1 METNMTQQE
10 YLDQLLKI
18 YHLVHVMADKNNCRV
33 LRLRHRKLDRDVVV
47 RQLPYPVGAYT
58 ALCDIL
64 CENLPQV
71 YDVIDTEDG
80 QTVLEEYVDGVTV
93 VALAEGGRIRY
104 RQAKRILQGVCH
116 ALTILHQKG
125 FVHRDVKPENVL
137 VRSDGQA
144 VLVDLNISR
153 KVTNAERDTVIMGTV
168 GYASPEQLGLTQSDA
183 RTDVYACGILLNVM
197 LTGKHPSEQLAR
209 GRAGRIVRRCTAVN
223 PDDRYQ
229 AAHRLALAL

>member
-1 METNMTQQE
+1 MTQQE

-33 LRLRHRKLDRDVVV
+33 LHLRHKELDRDVVV

-80 QTVLEEYVDGVTV
+80 QTVLEEYVEGVTV
-93 VALAEGGRIRY
+93 ADAMEVNRY
-104 RQAKRILQGVCH
+104 RYPTAKKVIRGVCA
-116 ALTILHQKG
+116 ALTVLHKKG
-125 FVHRDVKPENVL
+125 FAHRDVKPENVL
-137 VRSDGQA
+137 VGEDGRV

-153 KVTNAERDTVIMGTV
+153 KVTMARRDTVIMGTV

>member
-1 METNMTQQE
+1 M
-10 YLDQLLKI
+10 
-18 YHLVHVMADKNNCRV
+18 
-33 LRLRHRKLDRDVVV
+33 
-47 RQLPYPVGAYT
+47 
-58 ALCDIL
+58 
-64 CENLPQV
+64 
-71 YDVIDTEDG
+71 
-80 QTVLEEYVDGVTV
+80 
-93 VALAEGGRIRY
+93 
-104 RQAKRILQGVCH
+104 
-116 ALTILHQKG
+116 
-125 FVHRDVKPENVL
+125 L

>member
-1 METNMTQQE
+1 MTQQD
-10 YLDQLLKI
+10 YLDTLLET

-33 LRLRHRKLDRDVVV
+33 LHLRHKELGRDLVV
-47 RQLPYPVGAYT
+47 RQLAYPVAAYT
-58 ALCDIL
+58 TLCDLL

-71 YDVIDTEDG
+71 YDVVDTVDG

-93 VALAEGGRIRY
+93 AALAEGGRIRY
-104 RQAKRILQGVCH
+104 RQAKKILRGVCH
-116 ALTILHQKG
+116 ALSVLHQHG

-137 VRSDGQA
+137 VRPNGQA

-153 KVTNAERDTVIMGTV
+153 QVTTAGRDTRIMGTV

-183 RTDVYACGILLNVM
+183 RTDIYACGVLLNVM

-223 PDDRYQ
+223 PDDRYRT
-229 AAHRLALAL
+229 AHRLALAL

>member
-1 METNMTQQE
+1 MTQQD
-10 YLDQLLKI
+10 YLDTLLET

-33 LRLRHRKLDRDVVV
+33 LHLRHKELGRDLVV
-47 RQLPYPVGAYT
+47 RQLAYPVAAYT
-58 ALCDIL
+58 TLCDFL

-71 YDVIDTEDG
+71 YDVVDTADG

-93 VALAEGGRIRY
+93 AALAECSRIRY
-104 RQAKRILQGVCH
+104 RQAKKILQGVCH
-116 ALTILHQKG
+116 ALSVLHQNG

-137 VRSDGQA
+137 VRSNGQA

-153 KVTNAERDTVIMGTV
+153 QVTTAGRDTRIMGTV

-183 RTDVYACGILLNVM
+183 RTDIYACGVLLNVM

-209 GRAGRIVRRCTAVN
+209 GRVGRIVRRCTAVN
-223 PDDRYQ
+223 PDDRYRT
-229 AAHRLALAL
+229 ALRLARAL